1 MEKTL
6 RIIKYLIIGG
16 LFLSLFLP
24 LYISDSLFFPFITG
38 KNFLFRIIIEFIFM
52 LWVILAVCDKKFR
65 PRKSLILLSLFAF
78 IFIMV
83 LSTIFGANPYRSF
96 WSNYERMEGLVTYLH
111 ALAYFVVLITVL
123 NTEKLWKWFF
133 HTSLLVSFIIAVY
146 GFLQLAGIKPI
157 HQSDVRLDATL
168 GNASYLAIY
177 MVFHI
182 FLALM
187 YFLKEKNWWKWFYIP
202 FFLSYLI
209 ILYNT
214 ATRGAILGLVGGFF
228 VFLFLMSIFS
238 KERKK
243 KFISVASL
251 LLILLLITIFWSF
264 RNSSFI
270 KQNSVLSRFSN
281 ISMEEQSRFVIW
293 KMSWEGFKE
302 NPVLGWGPENYNLVF
317 NKYYQSILYKQEP
330 WFDRAHNVFFDK
342 LVTTGILGL
351 LSYLGLFIFSI
362 FYLFK
367 RKYRENFS
375 VTESALIFS
384 LFAAYFFHN
393 IFVFDNLISFIMFLI
408 FLAYIHFHYISS
420 EPIKIENKKIDYNK
434 SVDSKL
440 AITSP
445 IVITVFVFL
454 FYFINIPGYLANLNL
469 LDALQAA
476 ANGKIQDAST
486 KFNKALSHDSFGN
499 SEIREQLASFSKKV
513 IDAPEDVAA
522 NNLKLEIF
530 EKALSEM
537 KKQIES
543 SPNDIRYMLFLGS
556 LYNEGKRYGDAIDIL
571 EKTID
576 ISPNKQQIYFEL
588 GSSYLN
594 KKEYS
599 KAMEILKKSFD
610 LEPSYD
616 EARKI
621 YAMAAI
627 YNRQTD
633 LGEKILIDRYNT
645 HKIPDSRLVN
655 AYASIDDYEKVVQIW
670 EKIVEQ
676 NPSNAQYRVSLA
688 AGYLRINERM
698 KAIEQLQKAIE
709 IESKFKQQG
718 EYYINEIKAGRNP

>member
-1 MEKTL
+1 M
-6 RIIKYLIIGG
+6 GG

-38 KNFLFRIIIEFIFM
+38 KNFLFRIIVEFIFM

-65 PRKSLILLSLFAF
+65 PRKSLIFLALSAF
-78 IFIMV
+78 VFIMV

-133 HTSLLVSFIIAVY
+133 HTSLLVSFIIAIY

-168 GNASYLAIY
+168 GNASYLAVY
-177 MVFHI
+177 MMFNI

-187 YFLKEKNWWKWFYIP
+187 YFLKEKEWWKWFYVP
-202 FFLSYLI
+202 FFLAYSI

-214 ATRGAILGLVGGFF
+214 ATRGAILGFIGGFL
-228 VFLFLMSIFS
+228 VFLILTAIFS

-243 KFISVASL
+243 KFISLTSL
-251 LLILLLITIFWSF
+251 LLILLLIAVFWSF

-281 ISMEEQSRFVIW
+281 ISLEEQSRFVVW
-293 KMSWEGFKE
+293 KMSWEGFKD

-317 NKYYQSILYKQEP
+317 NKYYQPILYKQEP

-342 LVTTGILGL
+342 LITTGILGL
-351 LSYLGLFIFSI
+351 FSYLGLFIFSI
-362 FYLFK
+362 FYLS
-367 RKYRENFS
+367 RKKYIENFS
-375 VTESALIFS
+375 IVESALISS
-384 LFAAYFFHN
+384 LFVAYFFHN
-393 IFVFDNLISFIMFLI
+393 IFVFDNLISLIMFLI
-408 FLAYIHFHYISS
+408 FLSYIHFHHISS
-420 EPIKIENKKIDYNK
+420 EPVKIENKKIDHNK
-434 SVDSKL
+434 LIDSKL
-440 AITSP
+440 AIISP
-445 IVITVFVFL
+445 IVITIFIFL

-476 ANGKIQDAST
+476 ASGKIQDASD
-486 KFNKALSHDSFGN
+486 KFDKALSYGSFGN
-499 SEIREQLASFSKKV
+499 SEIREQLASFSQKV
-513 IDAPEDVAA
+513 TGVPENIAT
-522 NNLKLEIF
+522 NNLKSEIF
-530 EKALSEM
+530 EKAVSEM
-537 KKQIES
+537 KKQIEN
-543 SPNDIRYMLFLGS
+543 SPNDIRYLLFLGS
-556 LYNEGKRYGDAIDIL
+556 LYNEGKRYDDAIGIL
-571 EKTID
+571 KKTLD

-594 KKEYS
+594 KKEYD

-610 LEPSYD
+610 IEPSYD

-621 YAMAAI
+621 YAIAAI
-627 YNRQTD
+627 YGGKAD
-633 LGEKILIDRYNT
+633 LGEKILTDRYGT
-645 HKIPDSRLVN
+645 YKIADLRLVN
-655 AYASIDDYEKVVQIW
+655 AYISANDYKKVVQIL

-676 NPSNAQYRVSLA
+676 NLSNAQYRVSLA
-688 AGYLRINERM
+688 AGYLHIDEKM

-709 IESKFKQQG
+709 IEPKFKEQG